1 MGMGTGPAPRSGR
14 RNYVSEINV
23 TPLVDVMLV
32 LLIIFMVTAPMMT
45 KGLDVKLPETAAKPI
60 PQKKEPVIITVRAD
74 GAVIL
79 GKAPVDLESLKTTLA
94 RMKEKG
100 QAEQVLLRAD
110 KEVPY
115 GVVAEVIGAT
125 REAGIEDLGLVTE
138 PPEDDVQGK
147 PKQK

>member
-1 MGMGTGPAPRSGR
+1 MGMGTGDRHR
-14 RNYVSEINV
+14 YVSEINV

-45 KGLDVKLPETAAKPI
+45 KGLDVKLPETSAKPI

-79 GKAPVDLESLKTTLA
+79 GKTPVDLGSLKASLA
-94 RMKEKG
+94 GMKEKG
-100 QAEQVLLRAD
+100 EAEQVLLRAD

-125 REAGIEDLGLVTE
+125 HEAGIEDLGLITE
-138 PPEDDVQGK
+138 PQEDNAKEK
-147 PKQK
+147 PKQS

>member
-1 MGMGTGPAPRSGR
+1 MGTGPAPRSGR

>member
-1 MGMGTGPAPRSGR
+1 MGMGTGPAPGNGR
-14 RNYVSEINV
+14 RNYLSEINV

-45 KGLDVKLPETAAKPI
+45 KGLDVKLPETSAKPI
-60 PQKKEPVIITVRAD
+60 PQKKEPIIITVRAD

-79 GKAPVDLESLKTTLA
+79 GKAPVDHESLKTILA
-94 RMKEKG
+94 GMKGKG
-100 QAEQVLLRAD
+100 EAEQVLLRAD

-125 REAGIEDLGLVTE
+125 REAGIKDLGLVTE
-138 PPEDDVQGK
+138 PPEDDARGK